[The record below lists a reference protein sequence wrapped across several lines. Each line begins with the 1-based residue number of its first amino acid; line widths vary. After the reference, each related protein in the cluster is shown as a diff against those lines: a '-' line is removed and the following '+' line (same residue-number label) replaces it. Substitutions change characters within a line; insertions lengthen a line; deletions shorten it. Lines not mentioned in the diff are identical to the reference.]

1 MYFKNKE
8 MENINSFYKEHGY
21 VVIKNFL
28 KKQHINKIKKKN
40 FIKKEIF

>member
-28 KKQHINKIKKKN
+28 KKKYINKIKKKN